1 MNINGTSGTPGLNVN
16 ELFNSGLDSISS
28 KGKDLQAK
36 MTEMLSKDE
45 VSPEDMMALQFEVG
59 QYNAMLE
66 SLSSVTKSMTD
77 MMKSL
82 AQRTGGVCLPS
93 GIMFRDRTP
102 DAFAWLHPAHGASD
116 GMTDKEKGLSP
127 SPLFAFSR
135 GCPSCPH
142 LFTIGET
149 PCCPIPRSAVC
160 LMSPTLHVTEE
171 TWWMRVPCTRGC
183 SRSARDLRPL
193 SWARP

>member
-36 MTEMLSKDE
+36 MLGKDE

-82 AQRTGGVCLPS
+82 AQRTG
-93 GIMFRDRTP
+93 
-102 DAFAWLHPAHGASD
+102 
-116 GMTDKEKGLSP
+116 
-127 SPLFAFSR
+127 
-135 GCPSCPH
+135 
-142 LFTIGET
+142 
-149 PCCPIPRSAVC
+149 
-160 LMSPTLHVTEE
+160 
-171 TWWMRVPCTRGC
+171 
-183 SRSARDLRPL
+183 
-193 SWARP
+193 